1 MAASLYL
8 ASTSR
13 YRAELLARLHIPFLI
28 EAPDIDESAVAGE
41 RPEARA
47 LRLARA
53 KAAAVADRH
62 SGSWVIGSD
71 QVAVC
76 RGRVLD
82 KPGDAERC
90 RDHLAASSGRSVDF
104 HTAVVLLRGGADFA
118 AEHVDR
124 TVVRFRKLSTDE
136 IAHYVAIDR
145 PFDCAGGF
153 RSEGL
158 GVALLQ
164 SIETR
169 DPAALIGLPLIWLA
183 GALRAAGLDPLA
195 PGHS

>member
-62 SGSWVIGSD
+62 SGSWTNP
-71 QVAVC
+71 AM
-76 RGRVLD
+76 
-82 KPGDAERC
+82 PNDAATTSPRAADDRWIFIRQSCCCGVERTS
-90 RDHLAASSGRSVDF
+90 LQSTSTGPSSGFANSRRMR
-104 HTAVVLLRGGADFA
+104 LRITL
-118 AEHVDR
+118 R
-124 TVVRFRKLSTDE
+124 
-136 IAHYVAIDR
+136 
-145 PFDCAGGF
+145 
-153 RSEGL
+153 
-158 GVALLQ
+158 
-164 SIETR
+164 
-169 DPAALIGLPLIWLA
+169 LIGLSI
-183 GALRAAGLDPLA
+183 A
-195 PGHS
+195 PGAFAAKVSVWPCCSPSKRGTRRR